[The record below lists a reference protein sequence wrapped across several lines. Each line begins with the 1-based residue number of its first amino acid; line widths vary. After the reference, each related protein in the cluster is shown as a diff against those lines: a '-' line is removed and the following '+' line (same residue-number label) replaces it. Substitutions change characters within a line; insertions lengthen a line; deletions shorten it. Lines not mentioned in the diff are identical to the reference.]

1 MENIIIDLPA
11 GLTMSLRNWNEFNG
25 VEEFEKQYGLKFIS
39 MSNKFGQCKFVI
51 FDHEK
56 FLLFKLKYG
65 KEIEE
70 AFERVR
76 SY

>member
-1 MENIIIDLPA
+1 MIDLPA

-25 VEEFEKQYGLKFIS
+25 VEEFEKHYGLKFIS

-76 SY
+76 SN

>member
-1 MENIIIDLPA
+1 MENIIIDLPSN
-11 GLTMSLRNWNEFNG
+11 LTMSLRNCQGFNG
-25 VEEFEKQYGLKFIS
+25 VEEFEKHHGLKFIG
-39 MSNKFGQCKFVI
+39 MSEKFGQCQFVI

-65 KEIEE
+65 REIEE

>member
-1 MENIIIDLPA
+1 MENIIIDLPN
-11 GLTMSLRNWNEFNG
+11 GLTMSLRKWNEFNG
-25 VEEFEKQYGLKFIS
+25 VEEFEKHHGLKFIS
-39 MSNKFGQCKFVI
+39 MSKKFGQCQFVI

-65 KEIEE
+65 REIEE

-76 SY
+76 SN